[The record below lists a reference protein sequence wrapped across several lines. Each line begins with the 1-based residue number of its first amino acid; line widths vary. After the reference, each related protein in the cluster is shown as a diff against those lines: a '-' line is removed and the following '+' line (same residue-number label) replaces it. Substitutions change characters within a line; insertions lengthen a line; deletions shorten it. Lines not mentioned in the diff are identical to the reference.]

1 MDPGSFLTGR
11 EAPAPPTVPGSVS
24 AKDLVGE
31 YVAACL
37 HRPPK
42 DTLGHLGRKV
52 RILLEEGF
60 EPGPI
65 RTALERLRTKG
76 LHPSVLPSV
85 VNEVLNA
92 EPMAAFGASGGGPW
106 ASNGSGYTP
115 YFNPTTPEPTTF
127 GGGR

>member
-1 MDPGSFLTGR
+1 
-11 EAPAPPTVPGSVS
+11 
-24 AKDLVGE
+24 VGE
-31 YVAACL
+31 YIGACL

-42 DTLGHLGRKV
+42 DTIGHLGRKV
-52 RILLEEGF
+52 RILLDEGF
-60 EPGPI
+60 EPEPI
-65 RTALERLRTKG
+65 RTALERLRAKG

-92 EPMAAFGASGGGPW
+92 EPVAAFGASGGGPW
-106 ASNGSGYTP
+106 APATNGSGYTP

>member
-1 MDPGSFLTGR
+1 
-11 EAPAPPTVPGSVS
+11 
-24 AKDLVGE
+24 VGE
-31 YVAACL
+31 YVGACL

-42 DTLGHLGRKV
+42 DTIGHLGRKV

-60 EPGPI
+60 EPEPI

-92 EPMAAFGASGGGPW
+92 EPVAAFGASGGGPW
-106 ASNGSGYTP
+106 ARASNGSGYTP
-115 YFNPTTPEPTTF
+115 YFNPTTPAPTTF
-127 GGGR
+127 GGGQ